1 MPPLA
6 LSRRSAIVAA
16 LALPAAAAA
25 PTEVLAQSA
34 SDPIEVVHRWI
45 DEVLRPLS
53 VGQLAHPEQLAQPDL
68 VMELHGAGA
77 NDDGTPRV
85 LNGLPEVL
93 AWLEQVKARH
103 AAPVS
108 VRIDKTL
115 AQGDTVALLA
125 ENVWTLRG
133 EGDLQQKRVQTI
145 VALYTLKDGKIA
157 HILRF
162 TDRVGR
168 IQT

>member
-1 MPPLA
+1 MPSPQ
-6 LSRRSAIVAA
+6 LSRRGAIVAA
-16 LALPAAAAA
+16 LALPAAAAT
-25 PTEVLAQSA
+25 PTEVLAQSG
-34 SDPIEVVHRWI
+34 SDADSLEVVHHWI
-45 DEVLRPLS
+45 EEVLRPLS
-53 VGQLAHPEQLAQPDL
+53 IGQLAHPEQLAQPDL

-108 VRIDKTL
+108 VRIEV
-115 AQGDTVALLA
+115 QGDTVALLG

-133 EGDLQQKRVQTI
+133 EGDSQQKQAQTI
-145 VALYTLKDGKIA
+145 VAFYTLKDGKIA

-168 IQT
+168 KAS